1 MRLDLPIVAISH
13 ADGRSAGGAV
23 RYGPTTWGSTEGM
36 DAATNPGISREAEA
50 EDLRLRTLMRSA
62 QDGDRI
68 AYEALLRACLPR
80 IRRRLQ
86 RRGVDPVLVDDVI
99 QDVLLTIHR
108 ARQTYDPSRP
118 FAVWLA
124 MITDRR
130 AIDAARR
137 HHRHAMHEVSS
148 PDAYEAHA
156 DDGGDPQPF
165 VTTIAIDRIRGSIV
179 ELPTA
184 QREAV
189 ERLSLRQQSL
199 TEAAEETGR
208 SVGSLKVNLHRG
220 LKALRALLNPEGRS

>member
-1 MRLDLPIVAISH
+1 MNLDLPIVAASL
-13 ADGRSAGGAV
+13 ANGRTVVRSFPRASFVRGSDGIMDVA
-23 RYGPTTWGSTEGM
+23 TTV
-36 DAATNPGISREAEA
+36 GISREAEA
-50 EDLRLRTLMRSA
+50 EDLRLRDLMRSA
-62 QDGDRI
+62 QDGDRG

-86 RRGVDPVLVDDVI
+86 RKGLDLDLVDDVI

-130 AIDAARR
+130 AIDAVRR
-137 HHRHAMHEVSS
+137 HKRRAMHEVSC
-148 PDAYEAHA
+148 PDAYETHA
-156 DDGGDPQPF
+156 DESGDPKF
-165 VTTIAIDRIRGSIV
+165 VSGNAIDRIRAGIS
-179 ELPTA
+179 ELPDA
-184 QREAV
+184 QRDAV

-199 TEAAEETGR
+199 PEAAQESGR

-220 LKALRALLNPEGRS
+220 LKALRALLNVEARS

>member
-1 MRLDLPIVAISH
+1 
-13 ADGRSAGGAV
+13 
-23 RYGPTTWGSTEGM
+23 M
-36 DAATNPGISREAEA
+36 DAVTNAGISREAEA

-62 QDGDRI
+62 QDGDRV

-86 RRGVDPVLVDDVI
+86 RRGVEADLIDDVV

-124 MITDRR
+124 MIADRR

-156 DDGGDPQPF
+156 DDSGEEMPF
-165 VTTIAIDRIRGSIV
+165 VTTGALDRVRSGIA
-179 ELPTA
+179 ELPSA
-184 QREAV
+184 QREAI

-199 TEAAEETGR
+199 SEASQETGR